1 MISSGQRRSNLVDV
15 DSLDPS
21 IKLCI
26 RYATPNN
33 FLGRPFYSEARA
45 LLQLPV
51 AVDLVAA
58 HRELLAESHGL
69 VIFDAYRPWS
79 VTKLLWELTP
89 ERDRQFVANPE
100 PGSVHNRGCAADVSI
115 YCVKDDRELEMPSE
129 YDEMSE
135 RAASSFEGATREQT
149 RNREMLRLVME
160 RHRFTVHPLEW
171 WHFDHATWPHY
182 AIEDRPFS
190 VIPRQRPDPVPQS
203 ST

>member
-1 MISSGQRRSNLVDV
+1 MPSNLVDV
-15 DSLDPS
+15 DSLEPS

-26 RYATPNN
+26 RYATTNN

-58 HRELLAESHGL
+58 HRELLAQGYGL

-89 ERDRQFVANPE
+89 ERNRRFVANPE
-100 PGSVHNRGCAADVSI
+100 TGSVHNRGCAVDLSLYSVEGN
-115 YCVKDDRELEMPSE
+115 RELEMPSE

-135 RAASSFEGATREQT
+135 RSASSFEGATTEQM
-149 RNREMLRLVME
+149 RNREMLRLIME
-160 RHRFTVHPLEW
+160 RHQFVGHPLEW
-171 WHFDHATWPHY
+171 WHFDHATWPRY
-182 AIEDRPFS
+182 TIEDLPFS
-190 VIPRQRPDPVPQS
+190 LIPRRRSDRARRS